1 METTIAARRRA
12 RGRGSLAIM
21 VALVALLAS
30 VVPGLGIAQES
41 VEEDGNELLEGAPVA
56 VGAELPSY
64 GAARPGPLRAERDG
78 DEPADDDGPVVDID
92 AAPDDDDSTPVDD
105 DSVAAEGVV
114 PVAVQI
120 DALGADAAVEVAEI
134 DETGTMQ
141 DPSGPWVVAW
151 YEDLAAVGEGSN
163 VVLADHVDYWNTE
176 GGAAVFSALKPWSP
190 EAIGKGDLIEVYGE
204 DDEVYEYEVVS
215 NKLYDMQNDM
225 TPEVIRDEIVGPTDE
240 ETLTIITCGGDF
252 NYETGE
258 YYSRAVIRAKAV

>member
-1 METTIAARRRA
+1 METSIASGRPARVRA
-12 RGRGSLAIM
+12 RGSLA
-21 VALVALLAS
+21 VLLAVLALLAA
-30 VVPGLGIAQES
+30 VVPGAALAQET
-41 VEEDGNELLEGAPVA
+41 VDRDADEILEGAPGT
-56 VGAELPSY
+56 VGADVPSY
-64 GAARPGPLRAERDG
+64 GAARPGPLRAERDR
-78 DEPADDDGPVVDID
+78 DEPADVDTPVVG
-92 AAPDDDDSTPVDD
+92 AAPKDDDSAPVDTD
-105 DSVAAEGVV
+105 TVAAEGVV
-114 PVAVQI
+114 PVAIQI
-120 DALGADAAVEVAEI
+120 DVMGVDAYVERAEI

-163 VVLADHVDYWNTE
+163 VVMAGHVDYWNTE

-190 EAIGKGDLIEVYGE
+190 EAIGEGALIEVYGE
-204 DDEVYEYEVVS
+204 DGEVYEYEVVS